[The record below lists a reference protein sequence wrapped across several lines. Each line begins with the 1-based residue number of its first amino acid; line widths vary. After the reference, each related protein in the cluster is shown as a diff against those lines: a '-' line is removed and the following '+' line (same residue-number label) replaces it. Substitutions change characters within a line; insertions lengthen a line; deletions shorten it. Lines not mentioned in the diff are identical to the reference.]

1 MKLDPEDHKA
11 IAEQVAALMRATAPN
26 VRPLREAMRYCG
38 LTSTRTFHKW
48 ARKNGLVSLRGA
60 RGRYSVDS
68 MDAAIERSS
77 RRHGR

>member
-11 IAEQVAALMRATAPN
+11 IAEQVAVLLRTPAPS
-26 VRPLREAMRYCG
+26 VLSMREAMKRCG
-38 LTSTRTFHKW
+38 FASTSSFHDW
-48 ARKNGLVSLRGA
+48 ARKNGLRSMRGA